1 VTGQPQQTLHQRIVA
16 DVEGK
21 ILSGKWS
28 PGHRLPFEVDLARHY
43 DCSRMTVN
51 KALMQLARSG
61 LIERRRKSGSFV
73 TRPHSQSAVLEIR
86 DIKAEVAALGL
97 AYGYR
102 LLSRRKRKAGPRD
115 RALLGEGAIGD
126 VLALECLHLAAG
138 RPFCSERRIISLEAV
153 PAAQNETFAT
163 IAPGP
168 WLLERVPWSSA
179 QHTIRAI
186 PADAQLAEILAV
198 PLGAPCLCVERR
210 TALEGAPVTH
220 VQLAWPGDSHEL
232 VAQFE
237 PSNTARQ
244 TGARSV
250 VEPFED

>member
-1 VTGQPQQTLHQRIVA
+1 MTQTQTLHQRIVA

-28 PGHRLPFEVDLARHY
+28 PGHRLPFEVDLARQY

-51 KALMQLARSG
+51 KALMQLARGG

-86 DIKAEVAALGL
+86 DIKADVAALGL
-97 AYGYR
+97 DYGYR

-115 RALLGEGAIGD
+115 MALLGTGGKGH
-126 VLALECLHLAAG
+126 VLELECLHLAGG
-138 RPFCSERRIISLEAV
+138 RPFCSERRIISLDAV
-153 PAAQNETFAT
+153 PAAGNESFTDV
-163 IAPGP
+163 APGP

-179 QHTIRAI
+179 RHSIRAI
-186 PADAQLAEILAV
+186 AADAHLAAV
-198 PLGAPCLCVERR
+198 LDIVEGEPCLCVERR
-210 TALEGAPVTH
+210 TVLEGIPVTH
-220 VQLAWPGDSHEL
+220 VRLSWPGDGHEL

-237 PSNTARQ
+237 PS
-244 TGARSV
+244 RS
-250 VEPFED
+250 PQGL

>member
-1 VTGQPQQTLHQRIVA
+1 VTDQPAQTLHQRIVA
-16 DVEGK
+16 DVEGN

-28 PGHRLPFEVDLARHY
+28 PGHRLPFEVELARQY

-51 KALMQLARSG
+51 KALIQLARSG

-102 LLSRRKRKAGPRD
+102 PVSRRIRNAGPQD
-115 RALLGEGAIGD
+115 RALLGPGATRQ
-126 VLALECLHLAAG
+126 VLALECLHLAGG
-138 RPFCSERRIISLEAV
+138 RPFCSERRIISLDAV
-153 PAAQNETFAT
+153 PAAQHETFET

-186 PADAQLAEILAV
+186 AADPRLAEVLALQ
-198 PLGAPCLCVERR
+198 PGAPCLCVERR
-210 TALEGAPVTH
+210 TALEGVPVTH
-220 VQLAWPGDSHEL
+220 VQLIWPGDSHEL

-237 PSNTARQ
+237 PSNTGNAARQ
-244 TGARSV
+244 IGG
-250 VEPFED
+250 